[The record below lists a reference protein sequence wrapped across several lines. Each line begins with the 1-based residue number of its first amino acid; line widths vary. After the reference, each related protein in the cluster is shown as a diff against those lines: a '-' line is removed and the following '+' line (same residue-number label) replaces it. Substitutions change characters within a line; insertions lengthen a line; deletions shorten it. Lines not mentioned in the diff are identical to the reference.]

1 MVSVLKC
8 AVDTGSAGCH
18 STRFKSNSTDVA
30 FGCMFRT
37 HTMTFGNT
45 TAMAAVGSIIGM
57 DVGMGTAGA
66 SRGGSDVCGTVV
78 RMVADCECLHRQPCF
93 VSLLL
98 GICCAMLV
106 QRNGIAVASRVRWF
120 AVSNG

>member
-1 MVSVLKC
+1 MAIK
-8 AVDTGSAGCH
+8 
-18 STRFKSNSTDVA
+18 ST
-30 FGCMFRT
+30 
-37 HTMTFGNT
+37 T
-45 TAMAAVGSIIGM
+45 TAASGRINGM

-78 RMVADCECLHRQPCF
+78 RMVADRECLHRQPCL

-106 QRNGIAVASRVRWF
+106 QRNGIAVACRVRWF